1 MRGVATV
8 LSSAKRS
15 EFSSDALSI
24 GPSTQL
30 VLRSPPRAP
39 RYACTVHDISP
50 VGYRGICAAPSGNTR
65 PHCRGPGSAIR
76 GPRGSGCPSHA
87 LPRNMLSIWGHVFSA
102 RRSQRC
108 LEIPFLPATYLDVG
122 SATVAS
128 AGSIADGVPSRRS
141 ALDRVGRA
149 WKTGRDRPAS
159 TTETQRFNRFSSP
172 QLHALAPPCARQ
184 PSPASGT

>member
-1 MRGVATV
+1 MPAQCTTS
-8 LSSAKRS
+8 LP
-15 EFSSDALSI
+15 SDIA
-24 GPSTQL
+24 GYAQPHRETQD
-30 VLRSPPRAP
+30 
-39 RYACTVHDISP
+39 HI
-50 VGYRGICAAPSGNTR
+50 VGARAAPSGVRGAADAPAMT
-65 PHCRGPGSAIR
+65 CRGI
-76 GPRGSGCPSHA
+76 CYCV
-87 LPRNMLSIWGHVFSA
+87 SIWGHVFSA

-172 QLHALAPPCARQ
+172 QLHALAPLCPSAQ
-184 PSPASGT
+184 PSQWNLRNRGESGSS